1 MLPWR
6 VTLMKLNAYLN
17 FGGNCRQAFEYYEQ
31 HLGAKIVMSM
41 TFNQSPDQSNVPPG
55 AGDQILYANL
65 SIADTQIMGSDTP
78 NYEPIRSSYLTLS
91 VPEADVFDKSW
102 KALADGGEILMPR
115 NETFFAYEFGILRDK
130 FNVLWMLIRE
140 KPMQ

>member
-1 MLPWR
+1 
-6 VTLMKLNAYLN
+6 MKLNAYLN

-91 VPEADVFDKSW
+91 VPEA
-102 KALADGGEILMPR
+102 
-115 NETFFAYEFGILRDK
+115 
-130 FNVLWMLIRE
+130 
-140 KPMQ
+140 